1 MGYKMRAA
9 MDKAIEGFS
18 FVDCANIMKLLEW
31 RWYDSKTNSPTIGQL
46 RQQADRL
53 FFVLEEEMAKD
64 NCSRDRYTVAT
75 GGLYV
80 SAERANVYGHGE
92 DGKEFMFQL
101 EFIPLRG
108 MGSTAWV

>member
-1 MGYKMRAA
+1 
-9 MDKAIEGFS
+9 
-18 FVDCANIMKLLEW
+18 
-31 RWYDSKTNSPTIGQL
+31 
-46 RQQADRL
+46 
-53 FFVLEEEMAKD
+53 
-64 NCSRDRYTVAT
+64 
-75 GGLYV
+75 V